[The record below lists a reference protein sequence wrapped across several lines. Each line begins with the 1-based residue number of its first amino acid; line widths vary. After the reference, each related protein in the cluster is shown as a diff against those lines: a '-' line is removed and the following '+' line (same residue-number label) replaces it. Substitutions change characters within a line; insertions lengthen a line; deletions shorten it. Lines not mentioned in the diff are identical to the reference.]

1 MRWDQTARQVGRH
14 LQRLCTQRRVISVT
28 RKAQLSW
35 SANLYSE
42 DVTSALYVPG
52 SKGTTVDG
60 VVSPYLDF
68 SKQFEDIGALER
80 SISQRDLH
88 VDLTEI
94 VKKWSEWREL
104 EEHKTALE
112 EKRATITKAL
122 NALKSNPKNKDR
134 ISELKEHG
142 KTVRNE
148 VKALTH
154 QLWDLQEVAVI
165 AALCLPNNLHVST
178 GSDDKVL
185 FSLSRKPH
193 FHFQPKSHVDL
204 GVRSRELEF
213 VDNSPTAYYLKD
225 RLALLELVC
234 NDHFLMQLQDQGF
247 SLMSNSDFVKAAIVE
262 GCGIHHRDRPQH
274 NELSAGAGHETSS
287 HLHLVGGGSL
297 YAFAA
302 YFTKQIIEKSDYL
315 PVKVA
320 TVGRHY
326 SPASKK
332 HPGLFGCRQSS
343 VVDGFVLYEDAGLQ
357 ERKLLEEVMVTMI
370 QSYLSLGLHFQVVQY
385 SAKKLQTHESAAIGF
400 LMFSPHTEQYHEVG
414 RISLCGDY
422 ISRRLWALC
431 KKDKAAS
438 FLSMLHVQVCHTAR
452 VLALLMEN
460 MQEENST
467 YSVPGC
473 LQSALD
479 SY

>member
-1 MRWDQTARQVGRH
+1 MRWGQAAGLVGRH
-14 LQRLCTQRRVISVT
+14 LHGLCTQRGGVSIT
-28 RKAQLSW
+28 RKARLSW
-35 SANLYSE
+35 TANLCSE
-42 DVTSALYVPG
+42 EVSSALYVPG

-80 SISQRDLH
+80 SISQRDMH
-88 VDLTEI
+88 VDITEI

-104 EEHKTALE
+104 EEHKTDLE
-112 EKRATITKAL
+112 ERRATITKAL
-122 NALKSNPKNKDR
+122 NVLKSNPKNKDR
-134 ISELKEHG
+134 INELKEHG

-154 QLWDLQEVAVI
+154 KLWDLQEVAVI
-165 AALCLPNNLHVST
+165 AALSLPNNLHDST

-193 FHFQPKSHVDL
+193 FHFQPRSHVDL

-213 VDNSPTAYYLKD
+213 VDNSPTAYYLKNK
-225 RLALLELVC
+225 LALLELVC
-234 NDHFLMQLQDQGF
+234 NDHFLSPLRDQGF
-247 SLMSNSDFVKAAIVE
+247 LMMSNSDFVKAAIVE
-262 GCGIHHRDRPQH
+262 GCGVHHGDRAQH
-274 NELSAGAGHETSS
+274 NELSAGMGHETSS

-297 YAFAA
+297 HAFAA
-302 YFTKQIIEKSDYL
+302 YFTKQIIDKSDHL

-326 SPASKK
+326 NPASKK
-332 HPGLFGCRQSS
+332 HPGLLGCRQSS
-343 VVDGFVLYEDAGLQ
+343 VVDGFVLYEDVGLQ
-357 ERKLLEEVMVTMI
+357 ERKLLEEVMITMI
-370 QSYLSLGLHFQVVQY
+370 QSYLSVGLHFQVVQY

-422 ISRRLWALC
+422 ISRRLWSLC

-438 FLSMLHVQVCHTAR
+438 FLSMLHIQACHTAR
-452 VLALLMEN
+452 VLALLVEN
-460 MQEENST
+460 MQEENGT